1 MPLRL
6 SHDYSF
12 GPADPGSGSG
22 CNKVRTFKA
31 KSTAQHSHAAQVR
44 PGVFNHNQTNVLFQ
58 MFIEDIYII
67 LLHGLHVHQ
76 LLFLGHLESVFN
88 ARLLLSW
95 AYSIAK
101 GMEYL
106 ASK

>member
-1 MPLRL
+1 M
-6 SHDYSF
+6 
-12 GPADPGSGSG
+12 
-22 CNKVRTFKA
+22 
-31 KSTAQHSHAAQVR
+31 
-44 PGVFNHNQTNVLFQ
+44 FN
-58 MFIEDIYII
+58 DAIYII
-67 LLHGLHVHQ
+67 LLHGMHVQ
-76 LLFLGHLESVFN
+76 QRLFLGHLESVFN

>member
-1 MPLRL
+1 MLHR
-6 SHDYSF
+6 SGQAYSTIVIYK
-12 GPADPGSGSG
+12 
-22 CNKVRTFKA
+22 C
-31 KSTAQHSHAAQVR
+31 
-44 PGVFNHNQTNVLFQ
+44 LFQ
-58 MFIEDIYII
+58 MFIEDIYIL
-67 LLHGLHVHQ
+67 LLHGLHVQQ